1 MRVSIRSIVP
11 VAVLLGMGAT
21 MLWAGDPPYAG
32 TWKLNPAKS
41 DFGET
46 TVTYEEMGGGEL
58 KFTGDG
64 QSYTFKADG
73 KDYPTPWGNSSAWK
87 AIDANSWE
95 YTSKTNDKVVS
106 TATLKLAA
114 DGKTLTVDA
123 KNLKATGETSNDTAI
138 YERLS
143 GKSGLAGKWKTK
155 NLKIGSPGTLTITPS
170 GADGLTLTFVEEKGT
185 CSAKFDGKEHP
196 ATGPIWPSGWTC
208 AIAKNGP
215 TAFDVTWKKDGKV
228 MYKDTFTPSADGK
241 TLTDLSGAPA
251 TTEKVK
257 AVYDRQ

>member
-1 MRVSIRSIVP
+1 MRVSIRSI
-11 VAVLLGMGAT
+11 ALLLVLVGLSAT
-21 MLWAGDPPYAG
+21 ALMAGDPPYAG
-32 TWKLNPAKS
+32 SWKLNPAKS

-46 TVTYEEMGGGEL
+46 TVTYEEIGGGEM
-58 KFTGDG
+58 KFTADG

-73 KDYPTPWGNSSAWK
+73 KDYPTPWGSSSAWK
-87 AIDANSWE
+87 AIGTNAWE
-95 YTSKTNDKVVS
+95 VTSKTNDKVVS
-106 TATLKLAA
+106 TATMSLAA

-123 KNLKATGETSNDTAI
+123 KNVKATGETSNDSAV
-138 YERLS
+138 YQRLS
-143 GKSGLAGKWKTK
+143 GGPGLGGKWKTK

-170 GADGLTLTFVEEKGT
+170 GSDGLMLTFVEEKGT
-185 CSAKFDGKEHP
+185 CSAKFDGKDHP

-208 AIAKNGP
+208 VIAKNGA
-215 TAFDVTWKKDGKV
+215 TALDVTWKKDGKA

-241 TLTDLSGAPA
+241 TLTDLSGAVA